1 MCHTKSPRWLIASVN
16 ESLWMY
22 SMWYKTSN
30 NHRLANQKYHII
42 HEYSASQIHQVSH
55 FIKFIFLICAA
66 YSAANGITFQTILPL
81 DTQYNRTPHPTVSPN
96 PIPQYL
102 ILSRHSH
109 SQPRAIN
116 TTVPYRIPPPR
127 TTVPH
132 TPSALSWAACRGRAR
147 TTTASWTRA
156 ARRPPDRSSPVR
168 MEYCRDTV
176 EKKLVEL

>member
-1 MCHTKSPRWLIASVN
+1 
-16 ESLWMY
+16 
-22 SMWYKTSN
+22 MWYKTSN

-116 TTVPYRIPPPR
+116 TTVPYRIPPPELPYLILPR
-127 TTVPH
+127 H
-132 TPSALSWAACRGRAR
+132 FHGRRAEDAR
-147 TTTASWTRA
+147 VRPQHHEREQPVDHQID
-156 ARRPPDRSSPVR
+156 RR
-168 MEYCRDTV
+168 
-176 EKKLVEL
+176 L